1 MKNIDR
7 EYILIAE
14 KKGQE
19 VEADENHFEKK
30 LKKAGFVLNGGFI
43 IGGDI
48 STMDI
53 SLKED
58 CSNIQGESV
67 IYINRGAHHICVNER
82 ADKLRTF
89 IERYTPV
96 PLTN

>member
-1 MKNIDR
+1 MKNIDG
-7 EYILIAE
+7 EYILVAE

-48 STMDI
+48 STMNI

-58 CSNIQGESV
+58 RNNIQGCSG
-67 IYINRGAHHICVNER
+67 IYINRGAYHICVNEG
-82 ADKLRTF
+82 ADKLKKF

-96 PLTN
+96 PITD